1 MSFFSSPKTSLKNA
15 IISAVGIF
23 LCIAGCG
30 YLSQIAGV
38 PLLIAS
44 FGATAFAIIAM
55 PTAPISQ
62 PINVLGGYFLAIS
75 ATFLAKF
82 LLPHEIYSLAL
93 CVAFAGWLMLILRVP
108 HPPAAGVPIII
119 YFMEPRPSAEF
130 AIFPVMAGAL
140 LLVVTAFIYNKIVSV
155 LKPS

>member
-15 IISAVGIF
+15 TISAIGIF
-23 LCIAGCG
+23 LCIAACG

-44 FGATAFAIIAM
+44 FGATAFAVIAM
-55 PTAPISQ
+55 PSAPISQ
-62 PINVLGGYFLAIS
+62 PINVLGGYFLAIA
-75 ATFLAKF
+75 ATFMAKF
-82 LLPHEIYSLAL
+82 LLSHEIYSLAL
-93 CVAFAGWLMLILRVP
+93 CVAFAGLLMLFFRVS

-119 YFMEPRPSAEF
+119 FFMEPRPSPDF

-140 LLVVTAFIYNKIVSV
+140 LLVIIAFIYNKLVN
-155 LKPS
+155 KK